1 METMR
6 REGYE
11 FQVSPPKVLY
21 KTIDG
26 VRCEPFERLIADV
39 PESAVGAVM
48 SKNGRTKKGELLHMS
63 PIGSRTRLEFLIP
76 PADFSVTETNF
87 LPTRAAKAL

>member
-48 SKNGRTKKGELLHMS
+48 SKMGERKRRT
-63 PIGSRTRLEFLIP
+63 
-76 PADFSVTETNF
+76 
-87 LPTRAAKAL
+87 AAHEPDRFENKT